1 MSGSTSTSDPLICLP
16 ANIALGSISRFERP
30 LADIRPLIH
39 SPFVSFDTII
49 KNGTRLWSLGSFD
62 DFTSDLASSTVP
74 QFVFMSPNMLN
85 DGHNT
90 TLDYAAS
97 WAHTFLKPL
106 LDGTNKGLDD
116 GRTLIHLTYDEADDY
131 SQPNKIASLL
141 LGSAVPAALRGT
153 EDDTFYT
160 HYSILA
166 SVEHNWALPNL
177 GRYDVGANIWKFQA
191 EASGYENP
199 GDPDTLAGVNSSLS
213 YPGFLNSQPGKYL
226 PVPPPN
232 LKLVGAG
239 GQGVLNQVFNK
250 WRAAAGDAS
259 PYDGIGEPFD
269 GGEWLPEYAPQE
281 SNVQGAA
288 ATGAR

>member
-1 MSGSTSTSDPLICLP
+1 M
-16 ANIALGSISRFERP
+16 
-30 LADIRPLIH
+30 
-39 SPFVSFDTII
+39 
-49 KNGTRLWSLGSFD
+49 
-62 DFTSDLASSTVP
+62 P

-90 TLDYAAS
+90 TLTYATS

-106 LDGTNKGLDD
+106 LEGKTGTGGAAGLAD
-116 GRTLIHLTYDEADDY
+116 GRTLIHLTYDEADNY
-131 SQPNKIASLL
+131 TQPNKIASLL
-141 LGSAVPAALRGT
+141 LGSAVPAELKGT

-166 SVEHNWALPNL
+166 SVEHNWGLPNL
-177 GRYDVGANIWKFQA
+177 GRYDVGANVWRFQA
-191 EASGYENP
+191 EAAGYENA
-199 GDPDTLAGVNSSLS
+199 GDPDTLAGVNSSAS

-239 GQGVLNQVFNK
+239 GQGVLDQVRNK
-250 WRAAAGDAS
+250 WRAAAADPS
-259 PYDGIGEPFD
+259 PYDGVGEPFD

-281 SNVQGAA
+281 PNV
-288 ATGAR
+288 ARAGPT